1 MEQWGTA
8 ALYDKALA
16 GLDGFARGQTRI
28 LQNGYLGRYLLTILV
43 ATLGILVVP
52 AISGAVHLD
61 TGRAWLVRPYE
72 AILAGVTLAGA
83 VLAAGLRSRLAGV
96 AALGITGIG
105 VALLY
110 ASFSAPDLAITQV
123 MVEILTVNFLVLLFL
138 RLPPVVS
145 RRSRLERATTLAVAV
160 GAGLV
165 VTLLVLAATSATLE
179 PDVARHLSDA
189 SVPEAQGRNI
199 VNVILVDFRALDTLG
214 EITVV
219 AAAGLGVY
227 ALLRPRRSTSG
238 EESE

>member
-1 MEQWGTA
+1 
-8 ALYDKALA
+8 
-16 GLDGFARGQTRI
+16 
-28 LQNGYLGRYLLTILV
+28 
-43 ATLGILVVP
+43 
-52 AISGAVHLD
+52 
-61 TGRAWLVRPYE
+61 
-72 AILAGVTLAGA
+72 
-83 VLAAGLRSRLAGV
+83 V

-123 MVEILTVNFLVLLFL
+123 MVEILTVIFLVLLFF

-145 RRSRLERATTLAVAV
+145 RRSSVERTTTIAVAV

-179 PDVARHLSDA
+179 PDVARHLSRV

-227 ALLRPRRSTSG
+227 SLLRSRRSTSG
-238 EESE
+238 EESR